1 MIKKIISSMMV
12 ICMVFSLSVSDIH
25 AEKESEFLRLQNFIK
40 DNPNGGTFIME
51 DDMLMGETYIDD
63 NDTLY
68 TNHQTY
74 TIETNQHQI
83 IMENIEITNRSEEDD
98 GGVMKFMICRPLL

>member
-40 DNPNGGTFIME
+40 DNPKGAS
-51 DDMLMGETYIDD
+51 
-63 NDTLY
+63 
-68 TNHQTY
+68 
-74 TIETNQHQI
+74 
-83 IMENIEITNRSEEDD
+83 R
-98 GGVMKFMICRPLL
+98 